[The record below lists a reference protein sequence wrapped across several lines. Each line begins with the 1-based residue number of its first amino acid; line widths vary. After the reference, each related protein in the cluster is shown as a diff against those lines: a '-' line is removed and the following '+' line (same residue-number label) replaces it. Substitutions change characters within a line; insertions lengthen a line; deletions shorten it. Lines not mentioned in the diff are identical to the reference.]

1 MLSRADLSARLGR
14 ALGKI
19 KHGATPRARA
29 PQEKSEYDLINDLK
43 KERGIHRGYKR
54 LIRRLR
60 ARRKRLESQ
69 DPNIYPLW

>member
-1 MLSRADLSARLGR
+1 VPFRAELSARLER

-19 KHGATPRARA
+19 KHRATRRTIA
-29 PQEKSEYDLINDLK
+29 PSEKSEYDVIADLK
-43 KERGIHRGYKR
+43 KERAAPGYKR

-60 ARRKRLESQ
+60 TRLKRLESQ